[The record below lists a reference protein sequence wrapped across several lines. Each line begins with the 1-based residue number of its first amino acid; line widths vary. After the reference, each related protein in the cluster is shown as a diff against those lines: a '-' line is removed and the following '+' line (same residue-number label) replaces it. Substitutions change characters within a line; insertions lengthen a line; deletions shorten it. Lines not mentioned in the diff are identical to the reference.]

1 MDIVLITGAS
11 SGVGAAAA
19 RRFVRRGAKVIMVAR
34 SADKLAALA
43 EDIGYGAIAA
53 PCDAADPDAVA
64 KLAAEVLAEHGAPDV
79 IVNSAGAGAWKSVPD
94 TSPQEAVT
102 MMQAPYF
109 AAFNITQAFLPAMLE
124 RGSGLVI
131 HVNSP
136 ACLAAWPK
144 TAGYTAARAALL
156 GFHRA
161 LSQDLA
167 GTGVES
173 CHVIFGRIDSEY
185 FAENDV
191 SESDM
196 PWLGKLVPT
205 LSVDDCGLA
214 LADIAI
220 RPRPYA
226 IFPFLLVP
234 HIAVAMVAPR
244 LAAWALRF

>member
-43 EDIGYGAIAA
+43 DDIGYGAIAA